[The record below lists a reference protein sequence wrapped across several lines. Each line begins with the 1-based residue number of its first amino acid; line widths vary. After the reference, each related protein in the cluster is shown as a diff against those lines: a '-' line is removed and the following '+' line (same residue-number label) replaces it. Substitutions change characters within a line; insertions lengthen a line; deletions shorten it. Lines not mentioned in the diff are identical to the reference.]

1 MNFDLKR
8 AFIYLSLT
16 FLIEGILAVMFY
28 VFVYSYNIGA
38 IGGLVLVICALLLL
52 LLVLVGVLPRG
63 EKSYSPNF
71 YLISGIFYFVLSI
84 FFVIMALD
92 SPKFLFLMIWFLTL
106 AAFDT
111 YFFMGLKMLKKI
123 QEREILSRS
132 G

>member
-52 LLVLVGVLPRG
+52 LLVLVGVLPRDK
-63 EKSYSPNF
+63 KSYSPNF
-71 YLISGIFYFVLSI
+71 YLISGIFYFILSI

-92 SPKFLFLMIWFLTL
+92 SPKFLFLMIWILTL
-106 AAFDT
+106 AAFDA
-111 YFFMGLKMLKKI
+111 YFFMGLKILKKGNG
-123 QEREILSRS
+123 EGVR
-132 G
+132 